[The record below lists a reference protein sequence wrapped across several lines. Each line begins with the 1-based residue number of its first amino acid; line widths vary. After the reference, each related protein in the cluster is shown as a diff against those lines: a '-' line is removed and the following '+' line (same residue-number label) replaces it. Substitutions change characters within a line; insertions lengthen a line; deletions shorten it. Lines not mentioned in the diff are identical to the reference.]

1 VAPQEQQRVPVALA
15 AIFRAFADKA
25 AVAAAPMVQAQ
36 AAAAVTAV
44 SLEAVEAVVVLE
56 TI

>member
-1 VAPQEQQRVPVALA
+1 M
-15 AIFRAFADKA
+15 FRAFADKA
-25 AVAAAPMVQAQ
+25 VEAAAPMVQAQ